1 MKTVN
6 IYLTI
11 RRKSDGAVL
20 SIPPIKVRVP
30 TVPRGLPLDEQDL
43 LHGIF
48 GHLTY
53 RSGPT
58 YEVVH
63 CRHIEIDAANR
74 EIPGTDSDEPPFG
87 AIDLPVARASRP

>member
-1 MKTVN
+1 MITVN
-6 IYLTI
+6 IYLTL
-11 RRKSDGAVL
+11 RRKTDGAIL
-20 SIPPIKVRVP
+20 SLSPIKVRVP
-30 TVPRGLPLDEQDL
+30 TVPRDFPLDERDL
-43 LHGIF
+43 LHGIQ

-63 CRHIEIDAANR
+63 CRTIEIDAANR
-74 EIPGTDSDEPPFG
+74 EIPGTSSDDLPFG